1 MPTATE
7 RRTVDWTA
15 LLIDAV
21 NKPGLVSSAYQ
32 LFWRYSVGNQILAL
46 FQCLLRKIEP
56 GPIYTY
62 RGWLKL
68 GRQVRKGEKAI
79 TLVMPVQVKRKR
91 HETVPEG
98 AIVVEIDSSASH
110 CVPAGDVMFT
120 KFIER
125 PFWFVLSQTDGE
137 PVQTETVSDWDETDA
152 LHMLN
157 IERVSFVHTDGNCQG
172 YANGRQVAVSP
183 IAFMPHRTLFHE
195 VAHVELGH
203 TAESIG
209 LIDRGE
215 TTPRDIREVEAE
227 CVALICSA
235 ALGLPGEEFS
245 RGYIQH
251 WLRTETIPERSVQRI
266 FKAADAILRAGRP
279 QDLAGET
286 EVPAV

>member
-1 MPTATE
+1 MITATE

-21 NKPGLVSSAYQ
+21 NKPGLVSSAYE
-32 LFWRYSVGNQILAL
+32 LFWRFSVGNQVLAL
-46 FQCLLRKIEP
+46 IQCLLRNIEP
-56 GPIYTY
+56 GPIHTY

-91 HETVPEG
+91 HEAAPND
-98 AIVVEIDSSASH
+98 AIAEADSTGPCAN
-110 CVPAGDVMFT
+110 AGEVTFT

-137 PVQTETVSDWDETDA
+137 PVQFEPVSDWDEVDA
-152 LHMLN
+152 LHVLN
-157 IERVSFVHTDGNCQG
+157 IARVPFTHTDGNCQG
-172 YANGRQVAVSP
+172 YAQGRQVAVSP

-195 VAHVELGH
+195 IAHVELGH

-209 LIDRGE
+209 LVDRGE
-215 TTPRDIREVEAE
+215 ATPRDIREVEAE

-251 WLRTETIPERSVQRI
+251 WLKTDTIPERGVQRI

-279 QDLAGET
+279 QEMSA
-286 EVPAV
+286 EVEAPTV

>member
-1 MPTATE
+1 M
-7 RRTVDWTA
+7 
-15 LLIDAV
+15 IDAV

-56 GPIYTY
+56 GPIHTY

-79 TLVMPVQVKRKR
+79 TLVMPVQIKRKR
-91 HETVPEG
+91 YEPLPDG
-98 AIVVEIDSSASH
+98 AIADNDSSAGH
-110 CVPAGDVMFT
+110 CVNAGDVTFT

-137 PVQTETVSDWDETDA
+137 PVKPDTVSTWDESDA
-152 LHMLN
+152 LSVLN
-157 IERVSFVHTDGNCQG
+157 IARVRFCQTDGNCQG

-195 VAHVELGH
+195 LAHVELGH
-203 TAESIG
+203 TAESLG
-209 LIDRGE
+209 LVDHGE

-235 ALGLPGEEFS
+235 ALGLPGEEF
-245 RGYIQH
+245 
-251 WLRTETIPERSVQRI
+251 
-266 FKAADAILRAGRP
+266 
-279 QDLAGET
+279 
-286 EVPAV
+286 

>member
-7 RRTVDWTA
+7 RRSVDWTA

-21 NKPGLVSSAYQ
+21 NKPGLVSSAYR
-32 LFWRYSVGNQILAL
+32 LFCRYSVGNQILAL
-46 FQCLLRKIEP
+46 FQCLFRNIEP
-56 GPIYTY
+56 GPIHTY

-91 HETVPEG
+91 HEPAPEG
-98 AIVVEIDSSASH
+98 AIVENDSSAGH
-110 CVPAGDVMFT
+110 CVNAGDMKFT

-137 PVQTETVSDWDETDA
+137 PVQPETASEWDEIDA
-152 LHMLN
+152 LQALN
-157 IERVSFVHTDGNCQG
+157 IERVPFSQTDGNCQG
-172 YANGRQVAVSP
+172 YANGRQIAVSP

-203 TAESIG
+203 TAKSMG
-209 LIDRGE
+209 LVDHGE

-235 ALGLPGEEFS
+235 SLGLPGEEFS

-266 FKAADAILRAGRP
+266 FKAADSILRAGRP
-279 QDLAGET
+279 QEIPAEAD
-286 EVPAV
+286 VPAV

>member
-15 LLIDAV
+15 LLIDAI

-46 FQCLLRKIEP
+46 FQCLIRKIEP
-56 GPIYTY
+56 GPIHTY

-91 HETVPEG
+91 HETSPEG
-98 AIVVEIDSSASH
+98 VIVETGSSAGS
-110 CVPAGDVMFT
+110 CVNDGEVAFT

-125 PFWFVLSQTDGE
+125 PFWFVLSQTDGDAVLSE
-137 PVQTETVSDWDETDA
+137 PVSDWDEVDA
-152 LHMLN
+152 LHVLN
-157 IERVSFVHTDGNCQG
+157 IERVPFVHTDGNCQG

-209 LIDRGE
+209 LIDHGE

-251 WLRTETIPERSVQRI
+251 WLKTDTIPERSVQRI
-266 FKAADAILRAGRP
+266 FKAADLILRAGRP
-279 QDLAGET
+279 QEIAAEAEAPT
-286 EVPAV
+286 V

>member
-1 MPTATE
+1 MPTAIE

-21 NKPGLVSSAYQ
+21 NKPGLISSAYQ

-46 FQCLLRKIEP
+46 FQCLIRKIEP
-56 GPIYTY
+56 GPIHTY

-79 TLVMPVQVKRKR
+79 ILVMPVQIKRRR
-91 HETVPEG
+91 HETPPEG
-98 AIVVEIDSSASH
+98 ALVETESSAGS
-110 CVPAGDVMFT
+110 CVNAGDVTFT

-125 PFWFVLSQTDGE
+125 PFWFVLSQTDGD
-137 PVQTETVSDWDETDA
+137 PVQTDTAADWDEATA
-152 LHMLN
+152 LDVLS
-157 IERVSFVHTDGNCQG
+157 IERVPFNYTDGNCQG
-172 YANGRQVAVSP
+172 HASGRQVAVSP

-209 LIDRGE
+209 LIDHGE

-251 WLRTETIPERSVQRI
+251 WLMSDTIPDRNVQRI
-266 FKAADAILRAGRP
+266 FKAADTILRAGRP
-279 QDLAGET
+279 QEI
-286 EVPAV
+286 PAEAEAPTV